1 MIDDK
6 SYVLD
11 DNKYIKRVT
20 SKTRIVIGNT
30 FLTKMH
36 HYIGWNNRYNG
47 KYDKCAMFSIRLDG
61 NIFRH
66 FPPKYFSNFMDD
78 IAINESTITIVLEN
92 EGWLIKDL
100 NYKNKFVNYVYD
112 IYNRDESVFEK
123 KWRNHEYWAPYTIKQ
138 EKSLSVL
145 ISKLCDEFNIPKV
158 VIEHNTSFEDATEFN
173 GVLYRSNF
181 EKYYTDVSPAW
192 DFDSFKKLVEQNN

>member
-11 DNKYIKRVT
+11 DSKFTRET
-20 SKTRIVIGNT
+20 TPKTRIVIGNT
-30 FLTKMH
+30 FLTKMK

-47 KYDKCAMFSIRLDG
+47 KYNKCAMFTISLDG
-61 NIFRH
+61 NTFQH
-66 FPPKYFSNFMDD
+66 FSPMYFSNFMDD
-78 IAINESTITIVLEN
+78 LKINESTITVVLEN
-92 EGWLIKDL
+92 EGWLMKDL

-112 IYNRDESVFEK
+112 IYNRDELVFEK

-145 ISKLCDEFNIPKV
+145 INKLCEEFNIPKI
-158 VIEHNTSFEDATEFN
+158 VIEHNTSFDDANKFN
-173 GVLYRSNF
+173 GVLCFSNPP
-181 EKYYTDVSPAW
+181 YTP
-192 DFDSFKKLVEQNN
+192 